1 MTADPDGVLESRSGR
16 DLDVRAV
23 AAPTGTSIVG
33 DEIAALPASFEQPG
47 MVLWRVEPPARIS
60 RRVVGLHPNGD
71 LYGGESARI
80 IVYGCRPGSLELT
93 LLGKQGLP
101 TRLFSQ
107 GAILAERA
115 IRPGGVWR
123 VAVPAS
129 ASADGSG
136 RCIFG
141 LQSDGLIGSTRIEF
155 VPSG

>member
-1 MTADPDGVLESRSGR
+1 
-16 DLDVRAV
+16 VRAV

-93 LLGKQGLP
+93 LLGKQGVS
-101 TRLFSQ
+101 TRITSR
-107 GAILAERA
+107 GAVLAERA
-115 IRPGGVWR
+115 IAPNEVWR
-123 VAVPAS
+123 PAVPAPRG
-129 ASADGSG
+129 ADGSG
-136 RCIFG
+136 RCIFE
-141 LQSDGLIGSTRIEF
+141 LETDGLIGSTRIDF
-155 VPSG
+155 VPRS